1 MAKKIH
7 FSGQF
12 HGWIWPLSDLK
23 HVTIGQ
29 MWRPLCPQWG
39 ILMGRLVYTG
49 FWVHWIEKIGRNWE
63 KSQKIDFSGIFHGWI
78 WPFPDLKPVPIG
90 QKWYSLCPQWG
101 ILMGKFVPKGF
112 WVHWTQ
118 KIGRIW
124 EKVKNLIFRTS
135 FQAIMVTSRLKK
147 SDLNAQFW
155 CSLGPWWGIGICKVV
170 SQCLFMFSRQLE
182 GSKMTSTKICHFSLI
197 SIR

>member
-1 MAKKIH
+1 MLQLAKC
-7 FSGQF
+7 GV
-12 HGWIWPLSDLK
+12 P
-23 HVTIGQ
+23 
-29 MWRPLCPQWG
+29 CAPQWG

-124 EKVKNLIFRTS
+124 EKSQKIDFSDLISGYHGHFKVKKIWSKCSILVLFGPLVGHWDMQSCFSMFVHVFQATRGVKNDLDQNLS
-135 FQAIMVTSRLKK
+135 FFADIYKVNGA
-147 SDLNAQFW
+147 LNGGA
-155 CSLGPWWGIGICKVV
+155 G
-170 SQCLFMFSRQLE
+170 
-182 GSKMTSTKICHFSLI
+182 CHP
-197 SIR
+197 

>member
-1 MAKKIH
+1 MAISIH
-7 FSGQF
+7 E
-12 HGWIWPLSDLK
+12 IDLK
-23 HVTIGQ
+23 NGSFSPFFRSISWMDMAIVRSKTCYNWPKPCAHRFLG
-29 MWRPLCPQWG
+29 PLD
-39 ILMGRLVYTG
+39 T
-49 FWVHWIEKIGRNWE
+49 KNWKE
-63 KSQKIDFSGIFHGWI
+63 FRKKSKNRFFSGIFHGWI

-155 CSLGPWWGIGICKVV
+155 CSLAPWWGIGICKVV